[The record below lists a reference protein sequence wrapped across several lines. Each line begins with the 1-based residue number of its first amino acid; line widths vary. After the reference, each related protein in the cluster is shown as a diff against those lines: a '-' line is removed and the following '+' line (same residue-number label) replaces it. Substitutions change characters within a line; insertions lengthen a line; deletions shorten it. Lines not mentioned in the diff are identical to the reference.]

1 MSNHFARIRRGM
13 SVVGGGLALV
23 MVAVLAMAAA
33 PASADS
39 VIGQT
44 PGLRLNGVG
53 CANGSALNCVAVG
66 GSSFSGNSGGEFVAL
81 KNGVAAS
88 RQTFPAGF
96 IAFGVGCPSAA
107 SCVVVG
113 STPGGQFGR
122 EGALVNVT
130 DGVPG
135 AIQLV
140 PSAEGLRGVEC
151 DAAGCLAVGQGALA
165 FGSPAAGV
173 VVSITHGSVGSGEQV
188 PGVAVL
194 EGVACRSAG
203 DCVAVGEKLVA
214 ANGIASEQAVTVAVT
229 NGSPGSPQSVPNT
242 TPTSFLHSVACP
254 AGAAGCV
261 AVGENFANGNTPGP
275 GMVVPI
281 SGSGAPGSPRLVAGT
296 SSLTTVVCTS
306 ATDCLAGGDR
316 TGGGG
321 GQTTGVLAA
330 VNING
335 SPGAAH
341 DQTATEQVDQ
351 LACADASH
359 CVYTGYTGHTAANS
373 GTGLI
378 FALGQAGPGS
388 NAGAA
393 LAKSLTPSGPAARI
407 SAILRS
413 GGFPAPFTAPVAG
426 SVTITWYY
434 LPAGAKLARVVKPVV
449 VARGSKTF
457 AGPGHAKVKL
467 RLTAQGRKL
476 LTHAKRVKLIAAGTF
491 VPKHGKKSSRRK
503 SITLK

>member
-1 MSNHFARIRRGM
+1 MSAA
-13 SVVGGGLALV
+13 GGVPALALL
-23 MVAVLAMAAA
+23 MAAVLAIAAA

-39 VIGQT
+39 VIGKT
-44 PGLRLNGVG
+44 PGLRLTAIA

-66 GSSFSGNSGGEFVAL
+66 GQFEGGNPGGDFVAL
-81 KNGVAAS
+81 KNGVAS
-88 RQTFPAGF
+88 SPDRFPAGF
-96 IAFGVGCPSAA
+96 AALAVGCPSAT

-113 STPGGQFGR
+113 SAPGGQYGN
-122 EGALVNVT
+122 EGALVNIT

-135 AIQLV
+135 SIQLV
-140 PSAEGLRGVEC
+140 PGTQALHGIDCE
-151 DAAGCLAVGQGALA
+151 AAGCLAVGANA
-165 FGSPAAGV
+165 PSPGQPNAGV
-173 VVSITHGSVGSGEQV
+173 VVPIIHGSAGSAEQV
-188 PGVAVL
+188 PGTVVL
-194 EGVACRSAG
+194 EGLACRSAG
-203 DCVAVGEKLVA
+203 DCVAVGEKPVTA
-214 ANGIASEQAVTVAVT
+214 HGSASEQAVTVAVT

-242 TPTSFLHSVACP
+242 TETSFLHSVACP

-296 SSLTTVVCTS
+296 SSLSTVVCTS

-321 GQTTGVLAA
+321 QTTGVLAS
-330 VNING
+330 VSIDG
-335 SPGAAH
+335 SPGPAQ
-341 DQTATEQVDQ
+341 DQTATEQVEQ

-359 CVYTGYTGHTAANS
+359 CVYTGYTGYTIGGSN

-378 FALGQAGPGS
+378 FALGQAS
-388 NAGAA
+388 AGAA
-393 LAKSLTPSGPAARI
+393 LSKSLTVSGPAASI

-413 GGFPAPFTAPVAG
+413 GGFPAPVTAPAAG

-434 LPAGAKLARVVKPVV
+434 LPAGARLARVVKPVV

-457 AGPGHAKVKL
+457 AAPGQARIKL

-476 LTHAKRVKLIAAGTF
+476 LKNAKHVKLTAVGTF
-491 VPKHGKKSSRRK
+491 LPKHGKKASRSK
-503 SITLK
+503 SITLT